1 LNHFYY
7 FFYLSAILTNLQISR
22 ERSNLKLPLLSILRD
37 ATTQKIAIKKF
48 IANNENLSVI
58 FINSIKYINFRFKY
72 FFIIIIKPQDFDIKT
87 YSLVFWEDQT
97 SATTQI
103 IQKEGYL
110 LYLLKSASNF
120 SGNNE
125 WKRAYFVL
133 K

>member
-1 LNHFYY
+1 MNHFYY